1 MDAVAANRDLA
12 ALRLHIV
19 EVDDDTRVVL
29 IHLQAAMSKPH
40 GIVAQSRSHRVEH
53 HRVQVGAMDRK
64 LRPVV
69 AREAAAW
76 LLVDELTVPAVEG
89 KLPPLDGVPRPPLPP
104 PHPPQPPPA

>member
-29 IHLQAAMSKPH
+29 IHLQAGMSKPP

-76 LLVDELTVPAVEG
+76 LLVDELAVAPADG
-89 KLPPLDGVPRPPLPP
+89 KLPSRASVRGQLLL
-104 PHPPQPPPA
+104 